1 MTSALVTA
9 HAGCLDTAAD
19 SLESVIAGIR
29 AGADVIEVDVRVL
42 PDGTP
47 VLSHDPFPVERGESL
62 VRLEKV
68 VEIIFSRAGVKLNM
82 DMKEARTAAAV
93 LPSISPLL
101 AEKRVFA
108 TGLFPRDIPVFAHEC
123 PGVPYAVN
131 QPGRAV
137 RFKTSSK
144 LRAFVSESK
153 DLGAFALN
161 LNYLFVSKRLLAACA
176 EEGFPVFVWT
186 VDSVR
191 AMRRMIA
198 LGVASITTNKVDTLM
213 DVLRHS

>member
-1 MTSALVTA
+1 MTPPLATA
-9 HAGCLDTAAD
+9 HAGCLDTAPD

-47 VLSHDPFPVERGESL
+47 VLSHDPFPVELGEKL

-68 VEIIFSRAGVKLNM
+68 VEIVFSRAGVKLNM

-93 LPSISPLL
+93 RPSIAPLL
-101 AEKRVFA
+101 AENRVFA
-108 TGLFPRDIPVFAHEC
+108 TGLFPLDIPVFAREC

-144 LRAFVSESK
+144 LRSFVRASK

-161 LNYLFVSKRLLAACA
+161 LNYLFATKRLLAASA
-176 EEGFPVFVWT
+176 EEGLPVFVWT
-186 VDSVR
+186 VDSAR

-198 LGVASITTNKVDTLM
+198 LGVASITTNKVDALM
-213 DVLRHS
+213 DILRTC